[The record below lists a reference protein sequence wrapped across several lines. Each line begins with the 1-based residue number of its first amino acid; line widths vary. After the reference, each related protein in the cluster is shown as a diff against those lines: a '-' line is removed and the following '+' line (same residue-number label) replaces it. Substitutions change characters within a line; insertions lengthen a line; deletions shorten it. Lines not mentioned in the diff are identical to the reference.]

1 MVKFKASIES
11 SDLLVIIEPCDT
23 VENML
28 EFSLGIIGSI
38 RSGIK
43 THINA
48 YPQFLTSL
56 EPLQVPIEYGDDLM
70 LTDAANLID
79 EKALIQSM
87 YIESA
92 KAGVGPMATVAGIT
106 SEYLGQAL
114 LKKYGKV
121 DLMIENGGDL
131 FVHSKVQRH
140 IGIYSGENSLSGKL
154 NLRIKPEMTPLGI
167 CTSAGTLGH
176 SLSFGQADAV
186 VVLSKC
192 TALADAV
199 ATATGNKIK
208 NKDSIEPALEQAFDI
223 SGVLGVLVVADGSVG
238 AIGEIELD

>member
-1 MVKFKASIES
+1 
-11 SDLLVIIEPCDT
+11 
-23 VENML
+23 
-28 EFSLGIIGSI
+28 
-38 RSGIK
+38 
-43 THINA
+43 
-48 YPQFLTSL
+48 
-56 EPLQVPIEYGDDLM
+56 
-70 LTDAANLID
+70 
-79 EKALIQSM
+79 
-87 YIESA
+87 
-92 KAGVGPMATVAGIT
+92 
-106 SEYLGQAL
+106 
-114 LKKYGKV
+114 
-121 DLMIENGGDL
+121 MIENGGGDL

-154 NLRIKPEMTPLGI
+154 NLRIKPEMTPPLGI

>member
-1 MVKFKASIES
+1 
-11 SDLLVIIEPCDT
+11 
-23 VENML
+23 
-28 EFSLGIIGSI
+28 
-38 RSGIK
+38 
-43 THINA
+43 
-48 YPQFLTSL
+48 
-56 EPLQVPIEYGDDLM
+56 
-70 LTDAANLID
+70 
-79 EKALIQSM
+79 
-87 YIESA
+87 
-92 KAGVGPMATVAGIT
+92 
-106 SEYLGQAL
+106 
-114 LKKYGKV
+114 
-121 DLMIENGGDL
+121 MIENGGDL